1 MVNKKNKSK
10 LVEYEE
16 NSKLFRGLSLAV
28 PIGALLISSGRAPL
42 FLIFL
47 LVAASIWKNER
58 RTKPWL
64 LLFIYEIVAIFIFV
78 VISVYT
84 R

>member
-1 MVNKKNKSK
+1 MANKKIAAK
-10 LVEYEE
+10 LAEFEE
-16 NSKLFRGLSLAV
+16 NSKLFRGLALTV
-28 PIGALLISSGRAPL
+28 PIIVLLVYAGKAPL

-47 LVAASIWKNER
+47 LVVASIWKNER
-58 RTKPWL
+58 RRKPWL

-78 VISVYT
+78 VISIYT